1 MNRKLCAR
9 WLALSGLM
17 LALGCKSAPMGQPVI
32 TTPLLPDYAVPGPL
46 PPPTPLSTAPA
57 PIPQAVTAAPTKAP
71 VLPPGAQLP
80 KPGDLT
86 PPSLPAPRLADLPPV
101 KEPESAPAIVPPKDV
116 APLLASHPKAG
127 DAGSDTHVLPS
138 PKPVIKPLLVEPP
151 RPPAGPDGFAPAPI
165 IEPPTPPDTLPPPR
179 IETRPPLPLQPGQ
192 TYGRGPD
199 YRWLAGVL
207 DKHTKGGFWTLRYAD
222 IGVDDEWGGKV
233 RLMDDPRLRD
243 LKDGDAVYIEGELM
257 APRSAATSEASGF
270 PPYRVTSVQPLSR

>member
-1 MNRKLCAR
+1 M
-9 WLALSGLM
+9 LALGAM
-17 LALGCKSAPMGQPVI
+17 TIALGCKSARPEQPVI

-46 PPPTPLSTAPA
+46 PPPTPISNAPA
-57 PIPQAVTAAPTKAP
+57 PIPPAVSA
-71 VLPPGAQLP
+71 LPIQPQGAQLP

-86 PPSLPAPRLADLPPV
+86 PPNLPAPRLAASPIANA
-101 KEPESAPAIVPPKDV
+101 PESMPAIVPPKDV
-116 APLLASHPKAG
+116 AALLASNAKPDNSAKV
-127 DAGSDTHVLPS
+127 DLVLS

-192 TYGRGPD
+192 TYARGPD

-222 IGVDDEWGGKV
+222 FAADDEWGGKV
-233 RLMDDPRLRD
+233 RLMDDARLRD
-243 LKDGDAVYIEGELM
+243 LNDGDVVYVEGELM
-257 APRSAATSEASGF
+257 APRSAAASEASGY
-270 PPYRVTSVQPLSR
+270 PPFRITSLRVISDR